1 MMNTT
6 LTELDLGAV
15 IGKRRIKC
23 KRMKKQKEKYEI
35 MIKWTGNK
43 IGESGAIKIGESLMM
58 NTTLT
63 ELDLTG
69 VIGKR
74 ELM

>member
-1 MMNTT
+1 
-6 LTELDLGAV
+6 
-15 IGKRRIKC
+15 
-23 KRMKKQKEKYEI
+23 MKKWTDNEI
-35 MIKWTGNK
+35 GA
-43 IGESGAIKIGESLMM
+43 SGAIKIGESLMM

-63 ELDLTG
+63 KLNLYC